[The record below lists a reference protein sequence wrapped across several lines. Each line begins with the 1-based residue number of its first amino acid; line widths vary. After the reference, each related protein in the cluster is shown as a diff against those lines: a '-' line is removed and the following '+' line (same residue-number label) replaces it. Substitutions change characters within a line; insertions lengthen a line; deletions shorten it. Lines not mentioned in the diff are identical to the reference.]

1 MFNLHVATV
10 FPVLFSVGLSP
21 CVLCCAYT
29 LSHGW
34 LFVTPQTVVC
44 QAPLSMGFS
53 RQEHWSGLP
62 FPSPWDLPDPGIEPV
77 SPVSLALTSGF
88 FTTRATWEAPS
99 VYIYSLCFEFPS
111 HLGHYKA
118 LSRVPWAIHSVLTS
132 YLFYTQHQ
140 SCLNGFNFRYIKKI
154 LDKCSLGFNYQNFQR
169 KQI

>member
-1 MFNLHVATV
+1 MVLFRSY
-10 FPVLFSVGLSP
+10 PVLFILSLFFKLIFISMWLLYTVMLLSTLQQNKQDWVRLKQHHHVGSLTT
-21 CVLCCAYT
+21 CI
-29 LSHGW
+29 
-34 LFVTPQTVVC
+34 F
-44 QAPLSMGFS
+44 PL
-53 RQEHWSGLP
+53 LN
-62 FPSPWDLPDPGIEPV
+62 
-77 SPVSLALTSGF
+77 
-88 FTTRATWEAPS
+88 
-99 VYIYSLCFEFPS
+99 FEFPS